1 MFMPNHPHA
10 ANHFCRIL
18 IVIYTSCCT
27 LMPHTTGDPSR
38 IIRILRRGE
47 EPPIRLLT
55 RQSLFG
61 RDDAVLCLGLPRLE
75 GGLVLIRIRVALLLR
90 FHFSPVVRLSLLAVV
105 DQEGERGRQADDDEG
120 IEDAVV
126 QFGVVVVVATGHV
139 FWVGIIVIVVCA
151 VVVRVRV
158 FEEVGDPF
166 AKGPI
171 FLGFWRVVRIW
182 ETRLLSGLFCLTWL
196 RLY

>member
-1 MFMPNHPHA
+1 
-10 ANHFCRIL
+10 
-18 IVIYTSCCT
+18 
-27 LMPHTTGDPSR
+27 MPHTTGDPSR